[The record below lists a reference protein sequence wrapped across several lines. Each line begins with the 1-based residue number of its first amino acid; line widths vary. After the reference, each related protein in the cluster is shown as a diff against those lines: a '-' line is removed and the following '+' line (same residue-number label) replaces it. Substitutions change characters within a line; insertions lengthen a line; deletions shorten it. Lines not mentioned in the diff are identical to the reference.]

1 MIEQRTT
8 RTALGLYGILLVLPT
23 LVFAWLH
30 WRELVK
36 VQEAEMA
43 AVPQEATDGARR
55 IWTSMQRKLNEL
67 VEAESRRPFTDY
79 GEYVLPAEPLGDEL
93 LPQRSALTQ
102 GRLPEGV
109 LAYFTF
115 DRSIEG
121 SPIDV
126 FVGDDT
132 YGRTGI
138 PESFQPVIDEF
149 RHQRGDATEIGPV
162 GPEGAPSAVPLSAV
176 ALTLG
181 DGDLAC
187 LNSCAKYMVDRAMTV
202 RVDPFRLQF
211 FLDSEGKPRAIVSRR
226 VRATVGPVDVPAD
239 APCLTPLMKG
249 FHLQQGFLLDV
260 QWLLRELPFELASRV
275 LDANQSLVRPDTTQT
290 MDRLESRFATFYPIE
305 KLGFETFR
313 PADAKYGALDVEID
327 TSEITRRFG
336 RQKRNILVVA
346 AMLVLTLATGM
357 TLLYRSVDRELE
369 QARRTQNF
377 VAAVTHELRTPVSAI
392 RLHGEMLLD
401 GWVTD
406 EEKRQEYYRR
416 IVRETGR
423 LSTLVENVLEK
434 SRLKENAAEPI
445 AADLSQAVQRC
456 EKDLE
461 SPTGEKDLAFEYA
474 GNLPPVLLTHEG
486 VSGILSNLVENA
498 RKYAPVDSDDPDA
511 EPILVRTSWDG
522 RRALLEV
529 LDRGPGIPPEERER
543 VFEAFYRVGSEA
555 TRTASGTGLGLHLVR
570 LHAQA
575 SGAKATVHERPGG
588 GTIFR
593 IAYRPA

>member
-8 RTALGLYGILLVLPT
+8 RTALGLYGVLLVLPT

-36 VQEAEMA
+36 TQEAEMA
-43 AVPQEATDGARR
+43 AVPEEAADGARR
-55 IWTSMQRKLNEL
+55 IWTSMQRKLDEL
-67 VEAESRRPFTDY
+67 VDAESQRPFTDY
-79 GEYVLPAEPLGDEL
+79 AEYVLPSEPIGDEL
-93 LPQRSALTQ
+93 RPQRSSLTR
-102 GRLPEGV
+102 GKLPTGI
-109 LAYFTF
+109 LAYFNF

-132 YGRTGI
+132 YGRKGV
-138 PESFQPVIDEF
+138 PESFQPVIEEF
-149 RHQRGDATEIGPV
+149 RRQRPDPV
-162 GPEGAPSAVPLSAV
+162 RIAPLGPEGQPRAVPLSAV

-187 LNSCAKYMVDRAMTV
+187 LNSCSQYMIDRAMTV

-211 FLDSEGKPRAIVSRR
+211 FLDSEGRPRAVASRR

-239 APCLTPLMKG
+239 APCLAPLIKG

-260 QWLLRELPFELASRV
+260 QWLLRELPFDIASRV
-275 LDANQSLVRPDTTQT
+275 LDANQSLVRPDTSRT
-290 MDRLESRFATFYPIE
+290 MDRLDSRFATFYPIE

-313 PADAKYGALDVEID
+313 PGDAKYGALDVEID
-327 TSEITRRFG
+327 TSEIAARFR
-336 RQKRNILVVA
+336 RQKRNLLAVA

-377 VAAVTHELRTPVSAI
+377 VAAVTHELRTPVSTI

-401 GWVTD
+401 GWIED
-406 EEKRQEYYRR
+406 EEQRKEYYRR

-434 SRLKENAAEPI
+434 SRLKESVSEPV
-445 AADLSQAVQRC
+445 AADLSEVVRRL
-456 EKDLE
+456 EGDLT
-461 SPTGEKDLAFEYA
+461 SPTNPDDLAFELA
-474 GNLPPVLLTHEG
+474 PNLPPVLLTHEG

-498 RKYAPVDSDDPDA
+498 RKYAPVPPGG

-529 LDRGPGIPPEERER
+529 LDRGPGIPDEERER
-543 VFEAFYRVGSEA
+543 IFDAFYRVGSEA
-555 TRTASGTGLGLHLVR
+555 TRTATGTGLGLHLVR

-575 SGAKATVHERPGG
+575 AGARVSVHPRPGG
-588 GTIFR
+588 GSIFR
-593 IAYRPA
+593 IAWRPA